1 MTHTIPNFEYTVY
14 TPEHPTQQALV
25 LMIHGFATR
34 GDQLWGG
41 TGWVRQY
48 LRTGYTV
55 IAVDLPYHGRG
66 WLKDPS
72 FSVAAKLPPGTA
84 VQVGTLAP
92 APDGADTTDAMGA
105 LVEALTRLLDGL
117 QESGNTTS
125 QRHPVHVVGFSF
137 GAHLGWDLAVA
148 HPHLV
153 ASLVLGGLPLC
164 DHLQD
169 LKVLFDGGTI
179 DDTETLQAF
188 TSIISS
194 SPIRQEALHRF
205 VALSFAPFDPD
216 AIRGGQRPHCPI
228 LMAVGTEDN
237 VAADAHELYD
247 MVASDNPQNE
257 LLLLPGRDH
266 VNALTAGVFR
276 RAALA
281 FSQDSEAA
289 AKV

>member
-48 LRTGYTV
+48 LRAGYTV

-72 FSVAAKLPPGTA
+72 FSVAAKLPPETA

-92 APDGADTTDAMGA
+92 APDGAEATDAMGA

-117 QESGNTTS
+117 QESGKTTS
-125 QRHPVHVVGFSF
+125 QRHPVHVMGFSF

-216 AIRGGQRPHCPI
+216 AIRGGQRPRCPI

-237 VAADAHELYD
+237 VAADAH
-247 MVASDNPQNE
+247 
-257 LLLLPGRDH
+257 
-266 VNALTAGVFR
+266 
-276 RAALA
+276 
-281 FSQDSEAA
+281 
-289 AKV
+289 